1 MKRPTY
7 WTSIVIRPKRSP
19 ADMAIRALL
28 HSAGKGCHFENSSFS
43 NFENSRFSLTW
54 QDFLLGTDEVDDD
67 GAKDES
73 VEEHDG
79 LEASVA
85 EESADDAKD
94 EVERADGGSV
104 RVVGANNFEVVLHH
118 QIVHNS
124 GVR

>member
-28 HSAGKGCHFENSSFS
+28 HSAGNGCHFENSPFS
-43 NFENSRFSLTW
+43 HFENSSFSLTW
-54 QDFLLGTDEVDDD
+54 QDFLLGADEVDND

-124 GVR
+124 GIR

>member
-28 HSAGKGCHFENSSFS
+28 HSAGKGCHFENSHFS
-43 NFENSRFSLTW
+43 HFENSPFFLTW
-54 QDFLLGTDEVDDD
+54 QDFLLGADEVDND

-85 EESADDAKD
+85 EEGTDDAKD
-94 EVERADGGSV
+94 EIEGAYRGSV
-104 RVVGANNFEVVLHH
+104 RVVGPNDFEVVL
-118 QIVHNS
+118 QFLRIS
-124 GVR
+124 

>member
-28 HSAGKGCHFENSSFS
+28 HSAGNGCHFEHSHFSHFENSS
-43 NFENSRFSLTW
+43 FSLTW
-54 QDFLLGTDEVDDD
+54 QDFLLGADEVDND

-104 RVVGANNFEVVLHH
+104 RVVGANNF
-118 QIVHNS
+118 
-124 GVR
+124 